1 MSPAQPARLHLRV
14 VTSQALLVEVEA
26 DEVQIP
32 TIDGLIG
39 VYPEHS
45 PLVVALGRGTLAFRQ
60 ARYEERFEIDGGY
73 AEIGPASVLV
83 FTESAPPEEDD
94 NGPGRSFMP

>member
-1 MSPAQPARLHLRV
+1 MSPTQPARMHLRI
-14 VTSQALLVEVEA
+14 VTSRALLVETDV

-45 PLVVALGRGTLAFRQ
+45 PLIVALGRGTLAYRQ

-83 FTESAPPEEDD
+83 FTESAPPEEE
-94 NGPGRSFMP
+94 

>member
-1 MSPAQPARLHLRV
+1 MHLRI
-14 VTSQALLVEVEA
+14 VTSRALLVETDV

-45 PLVVALGRGTLAFRQ
+45 PLIVALGRGTLAYRQ

-83 FTESAPPEEDD
+83 FTESAPPEEE
-94 NGPGRSFMP
+94 

>member
-1 MSPAQPARLHLRV
+1 MNPTAPARLHLRI
-14 VTSQALLVEVEA
+14 VTSRALLVETEA

-39 VYPEHS
+39 VYPQHS
-45 PLVVALGRGTLAFRQ
+45 PLVVALGRGTLAYRQ

-73 AEIGPASVLV
+73 AEIGPSTVLV
-83 FTESAPPEEDD
+83 FTESASREDLS
-94 NGPGRSFMP
+94 GSS

>member
-1 MSPAQPARLHLRV
+1 VSPTAPARLRLRI
-14 VTSQALLVEVEA
+14 VTSRALLVETDA

-39 VYPEHS
+39 VFPQHR
-45 PLVVALGRGTLAFRQ
+45 PLIVALGRGTLAYRQ

-73 AEIGPASVLV
+73 AEIAPESVLV
-83 FTESAPPEEDD
+83 FTESAPPEEE
-94 NGPGRSFMP
+94 